1 MQNKTFDNASEIQ
14 QHLNCHPVTA
24 KLLFSRGYI
33 NQESLELLFKPELS
47 KLPDP
52 NCITDMAKSV
62 DRVSDAILK
71 NQKIVIYGDY
81 DVDGT
86 CGSAVLSEFF
96 SQINRTV
103 KVYQPNRFTEGYGIN
118 LHATDVLINE
128 GSELIISV
136 DCGITAH
143 EPAKLCKSRHV
154 DLIIIDHHKCTQELP
169 DAFSIIN
176 PQRADD
182 VSGLRTLC
190 GTSLAFFFVVA
201 LRSKLREIGY
211 FKNENIVEPNLKS
224 FLDLVAIATVADV
237 MDVRGVNRIL
247 LTYGLRVLNES
258 PRIGIKAILEKA
270 KIKKVTAM
278 HCGFILGPR
287 INAAGRLN
295 HAKSAL
301 ELLTSNDEKIAKQ
314 MAEDLEE
321 VNLSRRKIQDSVV
334 SDAELQAEMQLKI
347 FQEEYFN
354 ESACISG
361 PWPRAMVLFSEHWHE
376 GVLGIAASKLVEKYK
391 RPVIVLANKENGD
404 QIKGSI
410 RSYAKIDIISQL
422 QTESVLSTIVNCGG
436 HAHAGGVTIEK
447 NRLNDFILALNKHM
461 SQTTTHSDY
470 VKVVN
475 HDAEIS
481 MSEMST
487 QLMSEIELL
496 EPFGHQFPEPVFKV
510 SHIVLEDLKVLK
522 EKHLKLKFPYSSVE
536 GMWFNVVDLN
546 LKIKFLQNKKPSHF
560 WVSPQW
566 NEWNGIR
573 KLQINIRNV
582 EFPDIM

>member
-24 KLLFSRGYI
+24 KLLFSRGYT
-33 NQESLELLFKPELS
+33 NQESLKLLFQPELS

-62 DRVSDAILK
+62 DRVIDAILK

-96 SQINRTV
+96 SQINRPV
-103 KVYQPNRFTEGYGIN
+103 KVYQPNRFKEGYGIN
-118 LHATDVLINE
+118 LNAIHSLIDE

-143 EPAKLCKSRHV
+143 EPAKLCKSRNV
-154 DLIIIDHHKCTQELP
+154 DLIIIDHHKCTPELP
-169 DAFSIIN
+169 EAFSIIN

-182 VSGLRTLC
+182 GSGLKTLC
-190 GTSLAFFFVVA
+190 GTSLAFFFIVA
-201 LRSKLREIGY
+201 LRSKLRESGF

-224 FLDLVAIATVADV
+224 FLDLVAVATVADV
-237 MDVRGVNRIL
+237 MDVRGINRIL
-247 LTYGLRVLNES
+247 LTYGLKVLNEN

-287 INAAGRLN
+287 INAAGRLE

-301 ELLTSNDEKIAKQ
+301 ELLTCNDEKIAKQ
-314 MAEDLEE
+314 MADDLEE

-334 SDAELQAEMQLKI
+334 SEAEAHAEKQIKE
-347 FQEEYFN
+347 FQNEYYN
-354 ESACISG
+354 ETAALSG
-361 PWPRAMVLFSEHWHE
+361 PWPRALVLYSEHWHE
-376 GVLGIAASKLVEKYK
+376 GVLGIAASKLVEKFK
-391 RPVIVLANKENGD
+391 RPVIVLANKENSD

-410 RSYAKIDIISQL
+410 RSFAKIDIISQL
-422 QTESVLSTIVNCGG
+422 QTESVLKTIVNCGG
-436 HAHAGGVTIEK
+436 HAHAGGVTLEK
-447 NRLNDFILALNKHM
+447 NKLNEFILALNNHM
-461 SQTTTHSDY
+461 SQTTSQNDFI
-470 VKVVN
+470 KVVN

-481 MSEMST
+481 IKEITT

-496 EPFGHQFPEPVFKV
+496 EPFGHQFPEPIFKV
-510 SHIVLEDLKVLK
+510 SHIVLQDLKVLK
-522 EKHLKLKFPYSSVE
+522 EKHLKLKFPYSAIE
-536 GMWFNVVDLN
+536 GMWFNVDDIQP
-546 LKIKFLQNKKPSHF
+546 KIEYLQNKKTSHF

-566 NEWNGIR
+566 NEWNGTR
-573 KLQINIRNV
+573 KMQISIRNV
-582 EFPDIM
+582 EFTEF